1 MTVSNSKK
9 RYLNYLYEKTYFAL
23 ENKQTTDFETDAITL
38 SVDLEVNRANVSRML
53 NELWRENLLIKIEGR
68 PTYYLHRECIK
79 TLYSQIFIPSVIS
92 KEDTIWNYLKSDKT
106 TKLATSHQVI
116 GGMPNET
123 LYRMTSELA
132 IQFNYAF
139 RSKRVLLYGAPCTGK
154 YFLINQLIAQFREL
168 DRQATKIFELNWQL
182 TAYDNQLWQ
191 DFFTQVE
198 QDAADYENLIL
209 VIHDIDL
216 LNIMRKLWLQA
227 WLEYFER
234 KYFTST
240 GKLIVFYHYQNAE
253 LKGDHT
259 ELFLNH
265 TYAIP
270 TFDERT
276 LKEKTQFILQFL
288 QKESDT
294 IQLSIECPVAVL
306 NCLLAS
312 KYQQNFFELK
322 NEIQRTVAKTKHK
335 AEQEDSKLLRI
346 TYDELSDEVLNHIS
360 KVSENLSEI
369 RQINSLWK
377 SDRIYFIPQVKN
389 EAYTLIENLP
399 VDEEGRISILSQEKI
414 TLTKY
419 IQHFFHTMDEQSA
432 EVLELKIDPMLHKEV
447 ARLMPTEF
455 SPLEIKAV
463 TNELQQLFLG
473 KHKKLENLP
482 FYIEKGHQSIE
493 ATERLQEFLAFF
505 ERRYQG
511 IPKEMVHFLQQLLI
525 YKTDVSFAAAK
536 VSLLVI
542 CHGKDIAEKYISSIK
557 TRGYDCRYDYLNYKS
572 DYQGLKF
579 SAFLTEVSQKIN
591 EVDTGKGV
599 VLLTDVEPLSSIA
612 QILSENLPT
621 ALINISPI
629 SLPLLNQVCEI
640 CSDTEMTIEDVQNLV
655 SIDNRTFRIKTISK
669 ADSTYKILSESLT
682 FLDPEKVVA
691 VCETVFANI
700 LEETKIT
707 YKENLKLRFI
717 FHCSFMIE
725 RAIRKEPLKMRN
737 ISSVIERDLPLY
749 QSIEK
754 NVQILNEVF
763 GTQVV
768 IDEIVRLSEIFS
780 TNPEVFN

>member
-23 ENKQTTDFETDAITL
+23 ENKRTTDFETDAITL
-38 SVDLEVNRANVSRML
+38 SVDLDIHRANVSRML

-92 KEDTIWNYLKSDKT
+92 KEDTIWNYLKTDKA
-106 TKLATSHQVI
+106 TKLINVPQII

-123 LYRMTSELA
+123 LHKMTSEMA

-139 RSKRVLLYGAPCTGK
+139 RSKRILLYGAPCTGK
-154 YFLINQLIAQFREL
+154 YFLINQFREL

-182 TAYDNQLWQ
+182 IACDDQLWQ
-191 DFFTQVE
+191 DFFAQVE
-198 QDAADYENLIL
+198 RDTADFENLVL
-209 VIHDIDL
+209 VIHGIDL
-216 LNIMRKLWLQA
+216 LNIPRKRWLQA
-227 WLEYFER
+227 WLECFER
-234 KYFTST
+234 EYFAST
-240 GKLIVFYHYQNAE
+240 GKLIVFFHYQAAE
-253 LKGDHT
+253 LEENHT

-288 QKESDT
+288 QNESDT

-306 NCLLAS
+306 NCLIAS
-312 KYQQNFFELK
+312 KYQQNFFELE
-322 NEIQRTVAKTKHK
+322 NELERTVAKTKHK
-335 AEQEDSKLLRI
+335 AEQEGSKLLRI
-346 TYDELSDEVLNHIS
+346 SYDELSDEVLNHIS
-360 KVSENLSEI
+360 KVSEILSEI
-369 RQINSLWK
+369 RQVNSIWK
-377 SDRIYFIPQVKN
+377 SDRLYFIPQVKN

-399 VDEEGRISILSQEKI
+399 VDEEGRISILSLDKI
-414 TLTKY
+414 SLTKY
-419 IQHFFHTMDEQSA
+419 IHHFFHTMDEQSA
-432 EVLELKIDPMLHKEV
+432 EVLELKIDPTLHKEV
-447 ARLMPTEF
+447 VRLMPTEF
-455 SPLEIKAV
+455 SLVEIKAV

-473 KHKKLENLP
+473 KHKKLDNLP
-482 FYIEKGHQSIE
+482 FYIEEDKKPSEI
-493 ATERLQEFLAFF
+493 AKKLQLFLLFF
-505 ERRYQG
+505 EKRYKT
-511 IPKEMVHFLQQLLI
+511 IPNEMIHFLQQLLI
-525 YKTDVSFAAAK
+525 YKTDESFAAAR
-536 VSLLVI
+536 VSILVI

-572 DYQGLKF
+572 DYQGMKF
-579 SAFLTEVSQKIN
+579 TAFLTEVSQKIN
-591 EVDTGKGV
+591 EVDAGKGV

-612 QILSENLPT
+612 QILSENLPN

-629 SLPLLNQVCEI
+629 SLPLLNQVCQI
-640 CSDTEMTIEDVQNLV
+640 CSDTETTIEDVQNLV
-655 SIDNRTFRIKTISK
+655 STDNRTFRIKTISK

-682 FLDPEKVVA
+682 FLDPEKVVT

-700 LEETKIT
+700 LEEEKIT
-707 YKENLKLRFI
+707 YKENLKLRFV

-725 RAIRKEPLKMRN
+725 RAIRREPLKMRN
-737 ISSVIERDLPLY
+737 ISAVIERNLSLY

-780 TNPEVFN
+780 TNPEVFS